1 METNQ
6 LHHQISILLVNWY
19 ETNQRSLPWRK
30 DYSPYS
36 VWISEIM
43 LQQTQVDRVIPYYF
57 RWMQQFP
64 TLESVSI
71 ASYDDLLRFWE
82 GLGYYSRVKFIH
94 KTSKIIRNQYGCQFP
109 KNHQKLLELP
119 GIGPYTAGAIMSI
132 AFNQNYPLVDGNI
145 IRILSRIFNIE
156 NSVKQRE
163 TKNYIWKKAE
173 ELILPG
179 KARWLNQALMEL
191 GALVCTPKTPRCLE
205 CPVQKSCLSFH
216 LGCVEKRPVVPPSK
230 KIVPIQV
237 VVGVLL
243 KDGLFFIQ
251 QRPPNGLM
259 ADLWEFPGGKIN
271 PGEKPED
278 ALIREFREELQFKIH
293 IGNKIATL
301 KHGYT
306 NFSVTLHAYFCQL
319 IPENQFPVLHFA
331 SNYRWV
337 KPQDLFHYAFPAANR
352 RLIDILTKLSPISS

>member
-6 LHHQISILLVNWY
+6 LHHQISIPLVDWF
-19 ETNQRSLPWRK
+19 ETCQRRLPWRK

-36 VWISEIM
+36 VWISEVM
-43 LQQTQVDRVIPYYF
+43 LQQTQVDRVIPYYL

-71 ASYDDLLRFWE
+71 APYDELLRLWE
-82 GLGYYSRVKFIH
+82 GLGYYSRVKSIH
-94 KTSKIIRNQYGCQFP
+94 KTSKIIRNQYGFQFP
-109 KNHQKLLELP
+109 RNHQKLLELP

-145 IRILSRIFNIE
+145 IRIVSRIFNIE
-156 NSVKQRE
+156 NSVEQRE

-191 GALVCTPKTPRCLE
+191 GALVCTPKVPSCHE
-205 CPVQKSCLSFH
+205 CPIQKACKSFH
-216 LGCVEKRPVVPPSK
+216 LGCVEKRPVVLTSK
-230 KIVPIQV
+230 RIVPLEV
-237 VVGVLL
+237 VVGILL

-251 QRPPNGLM
+251 KRPPNVLM

-271 PGEKPED
+271 QGEKPEN
-278 ALIREFREELQFKIH
+278 ALIREFQEELQFNIQV
-293 IGNKIATL
+293 GNKIVTL

-306 NFSVTLHAYFCQL
+306 NFSVTLHAYLCQL
-319 IPENQFPVLHFA
+319 IPEEQLPILHFA
-331 SNYRWV
+331 SEYRWV
-337 KPQDLFHYAFPAANR
+337 KPQDLSNFTFPAANR
-352 RLIDILTKLSPISS
+352 RLIDILTKPSLT